1 MFIDRLRLKNF
12 KRFTDLVIDL
22 SGLHAPPKLVLLI
35 GANGSGKTCVFDAF
49 EWLSR
54 TKSASSNYDS
64 AYYRKIEGQDVVG
77 EIEFIGGALLR
88 RVNDTAE
95 LSGALPYNYFYGRS
109 AFRHL
114 PQLTRASVGGR
125 ASLLETD
132 DDRPRLY
139 IQLDQRF
146 ENDVDILAER
156 IVQEIFID
164 GRYDAEEIRNRYIQP
179 INEALSRIFKTDPAT
194 SLTLQAL
201 FPPLQNKPARIS
213 FRKGQS
219 EIDYDLLSSGEKEV
233 INILINLFV
242 RKGSFLDT
250 VYFIDELD
258 VHLNTALQYDLLKE
272 VTENWIPDGCQLWTA
287 SHSLGFIHYARESE
301 RAAVLDFDLLDFD
314 VPHTITPQLKEA
326 TEIYEIAV
334 PAEVLPNLFKDKQI
348 VLCENKNDSLYQ
360 LLGLRQKVFYGVPDK
375 NDVFY
380 RVKSNPSHMGVIDRD
395 YMTDAEI
402 ANVRREFPRLFVL
415 RYYAFENYLF
425 HPDNISELLPGFNSE
440 EYRSEIARQKNA
452 LYDEILIGLKQARGS
467 SKFLKEENLE
477 DPDAIKTIPNA
488 LRSDDFE
495 TFYPFF
501 DMKGKFNRQSLAK
514 LNLSAERLARTK
526 WFRAAIKKV
535 FEQ

>member
-1 MFIDRLRLKNF
+1 MFINKLQLKNF
-12 KRFTDLVIDL
+12 KRFTNLTIDL
-22 SGLHAPPKLVLLI
+22 SSAQPPPKLVLLI

-49 EWLSR
+49 EWLQLDKTSG
-54 TKSASSNYDS
+54 SYDPT
-64 AYYRKIEGQDVVG
+64 YYRKSDQQEIAG
-77 EIEFIGGALLR
+77 EIEFVGGSGLR
-88 RVNDTAE
+88 RVDNTAE
-95 LSGALPYNYFYGRS
+95 LYGSLPFNYFYGRS
-109 AFRHL
+109 AFRQL
-114 PQLTRASVGGR
+114 PQLTRTAVGGR
-125 ASLLETD
+125 ANLLKTD
-132 DDRPRLY
+132 DDRPLLY

-164 GRYDAEEIRNRYIQP
+164 GRFDAEEIRNRYIQP
-179 INEALSRIFKTDPAT
+179 INEALSRIFKIDPAT
-194 SLTLQAL
+194 SLVLQAL
-201 FPPLQNKPARIS
+201 YPPLQNKPVRIS

-219 EIDYDLLSSGEKEV
+219 EIEYDLLSSGEKEV
-233 INILINLFV
+233 ITILINLFV
-242 RKGSFLDT
+242 RKESFRDT

-287 SHSLGFIHYARESE
+287 SHSLGFIHYAREAE
-301 RAAVLDFDLLDFD
+301 HAAILDFDLLDFD

-334 PAEVLPNLFKDKQI
+334 PAEVLPNLFKDKQL

-360 LLGLRQKVFYGVPDK
+360 LLGLHQKVFYGVKDK
-375 NDVFY
+375 NEVYY
-380 RVKSNPSHMGVIDRD
+380 RVKNNPALSGLIDRD

-402 ANVRREFPRLFVL
+402 ANIRRKLPSLFVL
-415 RYYAFENYLF
+415 YYYAVENYLL
-425 HPDNISELLPGFNSE
+425 HPNNIRELLPNFDVE
-440 EYRSEIARQKNA
+440 AYRNEIIRQKNE
-452 LYDEILIGLKQARGS
+452 LYDEILVGLKQARS
-467 SKFLKEENLE
+467 YKVLRDENLE
-477 DPDAIKTIPNA
+477 DPDATKTIIKA
-488 LRSDDFE
+488 LKNDDFE

-526 WFRAAIKKV
+526 WFRVAIKKV